1 MFEGLEDGKFP
12 QCCWVD
18 ALILLM
24 ELNNFDSDDKATG
37 DDFCL
42 VDSPV
47 GAFAKFGENF
57 DAARTIH
64 ETILNGKWD
73 RSRHFKFSR

>member
-1 MFEGLEDGKFP
+1 
-12 QCCWVD
+12 
-18 ALILLM
+18 M
-24 ELNNFDSDDKATG
+24 EFDNFDSDDKATG

-64 ETILNGKWD
+64 ETILNGK
-73 RSRHFKFSR
+73 